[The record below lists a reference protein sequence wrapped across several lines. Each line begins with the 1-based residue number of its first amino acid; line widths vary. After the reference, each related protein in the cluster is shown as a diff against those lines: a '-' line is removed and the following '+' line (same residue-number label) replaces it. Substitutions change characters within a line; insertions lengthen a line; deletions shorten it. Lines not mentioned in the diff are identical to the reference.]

1 MRKLVWTNKSVKV
14 YYNGK
19 LYLAKDLRYSEQ
31 FLGQGDTATNAIQD
45 MNSNIKEKNLQVIK
59 EDKNV

>member
-1 MRKLVWTNKSVKV
+1 M